1 MASVKSPRIG
11 TPQILFGLSI
21 GVLVIVVAVPM
32 LLIFFNAFW
41 VDGHFNVVDVVKVL
55 KQPETYKALL
65 NSLILSAGVTVTG
78 TIVGT
83 FFAWLVTR
91 TDLPFKKTMKLLFL
105 VPFMLPAFIGALAWK
120 MLLSPRA
127 GYINRFFIDVLG
139 FDGPVFDIYT
149 YAGIILVETM
159 YLFPF
164 VFIQVSGALERMDPT
179 LEESARISG
188 ADLFTI
194 TRRITI
200 PLVLPSILSG
210 ALLIMLYSMAHF
222 GTVAVLG
229 IETGIYNIPTLI
241 YEKIHQ
247 SAGSFAS
254 IRSATVLATVLVLTA
269 ALILWL
275 QNRVLSKGRYQIIA
289 GKSFRPSELKLRGL
303 RIPLFIF
310 CLLYIAFTIVL
321 PTATIFMVGAL
332 KTYGLPFTLANMTL
346 ANYHH
351 ILFEWDLTR
360 DAIWNSV
367 SLGLA
372 AALITMFAGV
382 IISYVIVKMKV
393 RGKGLLEFLG
403 MLPFSVPGSVIA
415 LGVILAWSG
424 KFGINLY
431 NTVWIILLAYIA
443 RYMAFSLKANSA
455 ALEQVHDSLVE
466 AARASGAT
474 MAQALKDIVIPLVR
488 PGMVAAFFLI
498 FLPAMRE
505 LTVSVLLY
513 GPTTRTIGVAIYT
526 LNEDGETVYSA
537 ALAAIALIIIVLGEV
552 LIKRLV
558 TGKSAS
564 QG

>member
-1 MASVKSPRIG
+1 MSASKAARFG
-11 TPQILFGLSI
+11 TPQLLFGLSVAI
-21 GVLVIVVAVPM
+21 LVIVVAVPM

-41 VDGHFNVVDVVKVL
+41 VDGHFNVADVIKVL
-55 KQPETYKALL
+55 RQPETYKALL
-65 NSLILSAGVTVTG
+65 NSLVLSVGVTFTG

-194 TRRITI
+194 TRKITI

-247 SAGSFAS
+247 SAGSFDS
-254 IRSATVLATVLVLTA
+254 IRTATVLATVLVITA

-275 QNRVLSKGRYQIIA
+275 QNRILSKGRYQIIA
-289 GKSFRPSELKLRGL
+289 GKSFRPTELKLRGL
-303 RIPLFIF
+303 RVPLFIV
-310 CLLYIAFTIVL
+310 CVAYIGFTIVL
-321 PTATIFMVGAL
+321 PTATIFMVGGL
-332 KTYGLPFTLANMTL
+332 KTYGLPFTAANMTF
-346 ANYHH
+346 ANYYH

-424 KFGINLY
+424 KFGVNLY

-443 RYMAFSLKANSA
+443 RY
-455 ALEQVHDSLVE
+455 
-466 AARASGAT
+466 
-474 MAQALKDIVIPLVR
+474 IC
-488 PGMVAAFFLI
+488 
-498 FLPAMRE
+498 
-505 LTVSVLLY
+505 LLY
-513 GPTTRTIGVAIYT
+513 TSPSPR
-526 LNEDGETVYSA
+526 D
-537 ALAAIALIIIVLGEV
+537 
-552 LIKRLV
+552 
-558 TGKSAS
+558 
-564 QG
+564 